1 MGKSFYGIIIEL
13 TLFLERL
20 NFLENVKKH
29 SSLLM
34 LGLVLLG
41 VCMRMPIT
49 SIPSVIKEIAAT
61 FHVAP
66 TSLGILTTI
75 PLLCFGLLS
84 SIVSSTAQR
93 IGNEMTLAIGMVLM
107 FVGSYL
113 RIINF
118 PLLMVGTVMVGMAIT
133 CINVLLPAII
143 SDKYPEKIG
152 SVTGLYNMA
161 MTLFAA
167 IGAYAIAPITNASSW
182 QTAVI
187 VISVIALVTTIVWL
201 PNLKYNDRGESDN
214 GAADAGTNMWK
225 KLNAWWMLLF
235 FGFQCFVF
243 YSIVAWLPTMAM
255 DAGLNSDQSSLIAGL
270 LQLFAL
276 PFAFAV
282 PVIASKMS
290 DRRPILIAAGV
301 ASMIGAVMLLFPVDS
316 FVYFCIVA
324 LLMGAGSTTTFVLAM
339 TLFGLKT
346 KSVADTRNLSGMVQ
360 SVGYLIAALGPVIV
374 GNLNAHTHNWVASSI
389 VIFASALL
397 FTIFGILL
405 ERHEHI

>member
-1 MGKSFYGIIIEL
+1 M
-13 TLFLERL
+13 